1 LFSFVIFNLIK
12 APVRFFISR
21 RQIYEG
27 LDMKTVILAGGKGTR
42 LVPYTTI
49 FPKPLV
55 PIGERPILEI
65 IIRQLVRQGFGDIVL
80 SVGHLGELIE
90 AYFQNG
96 HKNIPGLK
104 LHYHRES
111 QPLGTAGP
119 LALIPGLTE
128 TFLVMNGDVLT
139 TLDYR
144 ELVSF
149 HRSCAAALTV
159 AMHRKDIK
167 VDLGVLETSGT
178 GELTAYRE
186 KPLFSFDVSM
196 GIYVY
201 EPRVLRY
208 IPAGQYLDFPDL
220 VVCLIDHGEKV
231 VGFQS
236 QDYWLDIGR
245 REDYELAQQE
255 FCSRAAEFQ
264 LC

>member
-1 LFSFVIFNLIK
+1 
-12 APVRFFISR
+12 
-21 RQIYEG
+21 
-27 LDMKTVILAGGKGTR
+27 MKTVILAGGKGTR

-55 PIGERPILEI
+55 PIGDRPILEI
-65 IIRQLVRQGFGDIVL
+65 IIRQLVSQGFGDIVL

-96 HKNIPGLK
+96 HRNIQDLK
-104 LHYHRES
+104 LAYFRES

-119 LALIPGLTE
+119 LALIPDLTG

-144 ELVSF
+144 ELVKF
-149 HRSCAAALTV
+149 HHSRGAALTV
-159 AMHRKDIK
+159 AMHRKEVR
-167 VDLGVLETSGT
+167 VDLGVLETNEIGD
-178 GELTAYRE
+178 LTAYRE

-196 GIYVY
+196 GVYVY
-201 EPRVLRY
+201 DSKVLRY
-208 IPAGQYLDFPDL
+208 IPKGQYLDFPDL
-220 VVCLIDHGEKV
+220 VTRLLDNGECV

-236 QDYWLDIGR
+236 RDYWLDIGR

-255 FCSRAAEFQ
+255 FNSRATEFQ
-264 LC
+264 RL